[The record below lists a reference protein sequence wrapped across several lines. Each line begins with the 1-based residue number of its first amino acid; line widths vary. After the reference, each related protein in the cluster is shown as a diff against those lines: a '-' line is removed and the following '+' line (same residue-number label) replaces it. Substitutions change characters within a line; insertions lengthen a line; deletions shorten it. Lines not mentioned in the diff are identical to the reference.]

1 MNSNVKIAT
10 MFLSPCVS
18 PVTEMATSPALH
30 AEEKR
35 VKNCY
40 QFLHA
45 SLPVQLIVS
54 RGVKLLPVVPVMPA
68 VDPTPLVLPADF
80 PEAVSLLQPEAVSNI
95 RVYLAVLSGQKEE
108 KDLIM
113 RESSLPLTLGK
124 RGRWFQND
132 LSINSER
139 CNQVILDPHN

>member
-1 MNSNVKIAT
+1 
-10 MFLSPCVS
+10 
-18 PVTEMATSPALH
+18 
-30 AEEKR
+30 
-35 VKNCY
+35 
-40 QFLHA
+40 
-45 SLPVQLIVS
+45 
-54 RGVKLLPVVPVMPA
+54 MPA

-80 PEAVSLLQPEAVSNI
+80 PGVVSLLQPEAVSNI
-95 RVYLAVLSGQKEE
+95 RVYLALLSGQKEE
-108 KDLIM
+108 RDLIM